1 MIPPEF
7 FDILGIATFT
17 VLLYIGV
24 SLRKK
29 EKVLSKIVI
38 AIGLLG
44 LAIDLY
50 IVISKFILG
59 N

>member
-1 MIPPEF
+1 MIQPEYL
-7 FDILGIATFT
+7 DIAGIAAFT
-17 VLLYIGV
+17 VLLYIGM

-29 EKVLSKIVI
+29 EKKASNIVI
-38 AIGLLG
+38 IIALLG
-44 LAIDLY
+44 LAADLY